1 MEVYATFRYG
11 DDVGCSGGV
20 AVARGRRST
29 CSRRFPGDG
38 GLVCR
43 SSGVAARHASVVS
56 RSLRADRGSAAADER
71 TEKWARL
78 ASRTRAQLCEFNQTT
93 SRDEIRRPAGRY
105 NELITAAICNR
116 PSDRPSVSARQRA
129 RDTTRESCVVA
140 PTRDLRRRIARA
152 ICAGSCS
159 RR

>member
-11 DDVGCSGGV
+11 DDVGCSGGGGGV

-43 SSGVAARHASVVS
+43 ASGVAARHASVVS

-78 ASRTRAQLCEFNQTT
+78 AAVR
-93 SRDEIRRPAGRY
+93 
-105 NELITAAICNR
+105 
-116 PSDRPSVSARQRA
+116 V
-129 RDTTRESCVVA
+129 
-140 PTRDLRRRIARA
+140 
-152 ICAGSCS
+152 
-159 RR
+159 